1 MSPLSDLELKTLRS
15 QKPRFLAHYG
25 NPKMNSVTV
34 CNPKQSGPTHSFAD
48 LLAGSPEETPKDP
61 AVALLSKA
69 KLSLNKG
76 RAVIWLGADPAAKN
90 LCQWGSS
97 ASVNRLKPPTSYSPA
112 VLEVGASVSD

>member
-1 MSPLSDLELKTLRS
+1 
-15 QKPRFLAHYG
+15 
-25 NPKMNSVTV
+25 MNSVTV
-34 CNPKQSGPTHSFAD
+34 CPNNQDQHTLSLICWLT
-48 LLAGSPEETPKDP
+48 PEETPKDP
-61 AVALLSKA
+61 AVALLLKA